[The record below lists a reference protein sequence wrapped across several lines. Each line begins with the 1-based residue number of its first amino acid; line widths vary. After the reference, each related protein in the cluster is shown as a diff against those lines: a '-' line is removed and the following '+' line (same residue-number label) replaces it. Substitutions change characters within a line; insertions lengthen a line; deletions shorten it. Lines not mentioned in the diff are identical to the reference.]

1 MSTIIDAIANA
12 YCNQTISKPEAIEL
26 LVALKA
32 ANQDQDAFITNS
44 RVKEGSEGADEV
56 SQKTELQ
63 IFEKKYSGSADSRQV
78 VSRLFFGSWFTAGFD
93 GVKEK
98 VRLVSGNQLADFN
111 SKSAGDFF
119 TWLLEKKVHCP
130 VEGRVVEVEYTETT
144 F

>member
-12 YCNQTISKPEAIEL
+12 YCDQTISKPEAIEL

-32 ANQDQDAFITNS
+32 ANQDKDAFITAP
-44 RVKEGSEGADEV
+44 RQGEKD
-56 SQKTELQ
+56 SQKTELD
-63 IFEKKYSGSADSRQV
+63 IFQEKYSGPEKGSQV
-78 VSRLFFGSWFTAGFD
+78 VYRLFFGSWFTAGFD

-119 TWLLEKKVHCP
+119 SGLVEKRVHCP
-130 VEGRVVEVEYTETT
+130 AEGKVVEIEYVDLS